1 MDATTKE
8 TKKKSKKIYIA
19 GGVAGL
25 VLLLAIVCVW
35 YVNDYYRADK
45 TAMEAFELAS
55 HVSRTVLSDG
65 TVIFEP
71 EQAEAGFIF
80 YPGGKVEHTAYEPLL
95 QTLAAEGVLCALVEM
110 PLRLAILDINASEG
124 FREQYTEVEEWYIGG
139 HSLGGSA
146 AAMYLE
152 EHADE
157 FKGLI
162 LLGSYSTVDL
172 SEGEL
177 EVLSVYGSEDKV
189 LNKDNYLE
197 CKENLPKDFTEFVIE
212 GGCHAYFGVYGEQA
226 GDGTPTISNVEQIQ
240 MTVEQVADF
249 MQ

>member
-19 GGVAGL
+19 GGMAVL

-45 TAMEAFELAS
+45 TAMEAFQMAS
-55 HVSRTVLSDG
+55 NVARTVLEDG

-95 QTLAAEGVLCALVEM
+95 QTLAAEGILCALVEV
-110 PLRLAILDINASEG
+110 PLRLAILDINAAEG
-124 FREQYTEVEEWYIGG
+124 IAEQYPEIENWYIGG

-152 EHADE
+152 EHINE
-157 FKGLI
+157 FAGLI

-172 SEGEL
+172 WESDL
-177 EVLSVYGSEDKV
+177 EVLSIYGSKDKV

-197 CKENLPKDFTEFVIE
+197 SKENLPQDFTEFVIE

-226 GDGTPTISNVEQIQ
+226 GDGTPSISNEEQIQVTVEQINAFI
-240 MTVEQVADF
+240 E
-249 MQ
+249 